1 MKGLRKAYRG
11 ERGFTLVELLVVV
24 VILGVLAA
32 VATLAV
38 TKFIGSG
45 NLEAANAELHQAQT
59 AITAGMAEM
68 GVSTIGASGTGVGIL
83 SGTIDWTGAKSVL
96 IATGGTPGGVGDAG
110 TYLMG
115 QTFKA
120 VYTTDNTGAITHGSL
135 TGPAKPWKGISW
147 NSTTNGWQ
155 KP

>member
-45 NLEAANAELHQAQT
+45 NVEAANTELHQAQT
-59 AITAGMAEM
+59 AIAAAMADAGVGTVDATAAAWDGTAGVVEAT
-68 GVSTIGASGTGVGIL
+68 STAAVPVTY
-83 SGTIDWTGAKSVL
+83 
-96 IATGGTPGGVGDAG
+96 DAAD
-110 TYLMG
+110 YLMG
-115 QTFKA
+115 RAFKA
-120 VYTTDNTGAITHGSL
+120 TYQVDINGNIVAGTNV
-135 TGPAKPWKGISW
+135 SW
-147 NSTTNGWQ
+147 SKVTWSGNGWI
-155 KP
+155 KT

>member
-45 NLEAANAELHQAQT
+45 NVQAANTEMHNAKTAVAACMYAGNVSQVTNIGTAWNGDNTTSPRALNGVPASSAAEFVN
-59 AITAGMAEM
+59 G
-68 GVSTIGASGTGVGIL
+68 
-83 SGTIDWTGAKSVL
+83 
-96 IATGGTPGGVGDAG
+96 
-110 TYLMG
+110 
-115 QTFKA
+115 TFKA
-120 VYTTDNTGAITHGSL
+120 SYVFLADGSLVSGSVVGTTLVTGAT
-135 TGPAKPWKGISW
+135 PWSGVAWDTATLAWKKG
-147 NSTTNGWQ
+147 
-155 KP
+155 

>member
-45 NLEAANAELHQAQT
+45 NVQAANTEMHNAKTAVAACMYQANVSSVT
-59 AITAGMAEM
+59 NLAG
-68 GVSTIGASGTGVGIL
+68 
-83 SGTIDWTGAKSVL
+83 WTGDNATSPRAVGATETSSAFDFVNGSFKATYTFTADGTLVTSGAGIPVNKE
-96 IATGGTPGGVGDAG
+96 TGGWSGIVWN
-110 TYLMG
+110 
-115 QTFKA
+115 
-120 VYTTDNTGAITHGSL
+120 TTTAAW
-135 TGPAKPWKGISW
+135 AKG
-147 NSTTNGWQ
+147 
-155 KP
+155 

>member
-45 NLEAANAELHQAQT
+45 NVEAANTELHQAQT
-59 AITAGMAEM
+59 AIAAAMADAGVGTIVQAGPVTWDGTAGKVTAT
-68 GVSTIGASGTGVGIL
+68 GNSGTY
-83 SGTIDWTGAKSVL
+83 
-96 IATGGTPGGVGDAG
+96 DAAS
-110 TYLMG
+110 YLMG
-115 QTFKA
+115 RAFKA
-120 VYTTDNTGAITHGSL
+120 TYQVLNNGNISSGANVSWSKITWS
-135 TGPAKPWKGISW
+135 AS
-147 NSTTNGWQ
+147 GWI
-155 KP
+155 KVT

>member
-45 NLEAANAELHQAQT
+45 NVQAANTEMHNAKT
-59 AITAGMAEM
+59 AVAACMYDAN
-68 GVSTIGASGTGVGIL
+68 
-83 SGTIDWTGAKSVL
+83 KSVL
-96 IATGGTPGGVGDAG
+96 ATSGAWNGSTGKITATGDNGTVDAATFVNG
-110 TYLMG
+110 A
-115 QTFKA
+115 FKA
-120 VYTTDNTGAITHGSL
+120 TYTFASDGTLTLGANGGLNGSWSGIVWDATTL
-135 TGPAKPWKGISW
+135 QWKKG
-147 NSTTNGWQ
+147 
-155 KP
+155 

>member
-45 NLEAANAELHQAQT
+45 NVQAANTEMHNAKT
-59 AITAGMAEM
+59 AVAACMYEANTGTLVAAGAPYAWC
-68 GVSTIGASGTGVGIL
+68 GDNNTTTCPRATGGGGTSYASGFVNGSFKSTYNFDVNGTLL
-83 SGTIDWTGAKSVL
+83 SATLTP
-96 IATGGTPGGVGDAG
+96 ATGGTSWSGITWDA
-110 TYLMG
+110 TTLAWK
-115 QTFKA
+115 KA
-120 VYTTDNTGAITHGSL
+120 
-135 TGPAKPWKGISW
+135 
-147 NSTTNGWQ
+147 
-155 KP
+155 

>member
-45 NLEAANAELHQAQT
+45 NVQAANTEMHNAKT
-59 AITAGMAEM
+59 AVAACMYDANVAVVSNIGTAWNGSIATSPTAGVAPAT
-68 GVSTIGASGTGVGIL
+68 VALASSYVNG
-83 SGTIDWTGAKSVL
+83 
-96 IATGGTPGGVGDAG
+96 
-110 TYLMG
+110 
-115 QTFKA
+115 TFKA
-120 VYTTDNTGAITHGSL
+120 SYVFLADGSLVSGSVVGTTLVTGAT
-135 TGPAKPWKGISW
+135 PWSGVAWDTATLAWKKG
-147 NSTTNGWQ
+147 
-155 KP
+155 

>member
-45 NLEAANAELHQAQT
+45 NVQAANTEMHNAKTAVAACMYQANAT
-59 AITAGMAEM
+59 SLVPASVGSAWPGDNAT
-68 GVSTIGASGTGVGIL
+68 VGASPRALGTG
-83 SGTIDWTGAKSVL
+83 
-96 IATGGTPGGVGDAG
+96 GGTDSWASEFVNGA
-110 TYLMG
+110 
-115 QTFKA
+115 FKA
-120 VYTTDNTGAITHGSL
+120 KYTFDVNGTLTNAALGGANGSWSDIVWDSAIL
-135 TGPAKPWKGISW
+135 QWKKG
-147 NSTTNGWQ
+147 
-155 KP
+155 

>member
-45 NLEAANAELHQAQT
+45 NVEAANTELHQAQT
-59 AITAGMAEM
+59 AIAAAMAEAGVGTIVAAAPTWNGTAGAVQA
-68 GVSTIGASGTGVGIL
+68 VSAAGATY
-83 SGTIDWTGAKSVL
+83 
-96 IATGGTPGGVGDAG
+96 DAAS
-110 TYLMG
+110 YLMG
-115 QTFKA
+115 RGFKA
-120 VYTTDNTGAITHGSL
+120 TYAVNGTGNITSGINVSWSKVTWSSTGWIKTT
-135 TGPAKPWKGISW
+135 
-147 NSTTNGWQ
+147 
-155 KP
+155 

>member
-45 NLEAANAELHQAQT
+45 NVQAANTEMHNAKTAVAACMYEANMGEL
-59 AITAGMAEM
+59 
-68 GVSTIGASGTGVGIL
+68 VGASYA
-83 SGTIDWTGAKSVL
+83 WTGDNDTTNCPR
-96 IATGGTPGGVGDAG
+96 ATGTMTSYASSFVNGK
-110 TYLMG
+110 
-115 QTFKA
+115 FKA
-120 VYTTDNTGAITHGSL
+120 TYTFIKDGTLTGATLTPATGNTSWSGITWDATTL
-135 TGPAKPWKGISW
+135 AWK
-147 NSTTNGWQ
+147 
-155 KP
+155 KD